1 MKPGHGITGDRL
13 EQLCVEGLFRPLG
26 DCVLCEAIMAENA
39 APLPADGVDL
49 AEGIAIDARQAVAWR
64 IASIGLGVSASSC
77 LSVNDVA
84 MNVSIAGESVNPENK
99 SCRWYT
105 IRLDHL
111 VGVVKAADAFPAG
124 YLT

>member
-1 MKPGHGITGDRL
+1 VSGA
-13 EQLCVEGLFRPLG
+13 FRPLG

-39 APLPADGVDL
+39 APLPEDGVDL
-49 AEGIAIDARQAVAWR
+49 AQGIEIDARKAVAWR
-64 IASIGLGVSASSC
+64 IASIGLGVSSSAC
-77 LSVNDVA
+77 LAVNDVA

-99 SCRWYT
+99 ACRWYT

-124 YLT
+124 YLE